1 MEDIKFAIICV
12 DDDPN
17 ILQMLNFQLEKHIDT
32 QITLLE
38 YFTNPNESISSFNE
52 LIELNIHTLLL
63 IVDFQ
68 MPEMNGAQ
76 LIREL
81 KKIKPDL
88 NCVMLSG
95 QANTIQVNELKTN
108 NLLHSFINKPWSEE
122 KLLEVISPILS
133 EFSIL
138 CKK

>member
-1 MEDIKFAIICV
+1 V

>member
-1 MEDIKFAIICV
+1 M

>member
-1 MEDIKFAIICV
+1 
-12 DDDPN
+12 
-17 ILQMLNFQLEKHIDT
+17 
-32 QITLLE
+32 
-38 YFTNPNESISSFNE
+38 
-52 LIELNIHTLLL
+52 
-63 IVDFQ
+63 
-68 MPEMNGAQ
+68 MNGAQ

>member
-1 MEDIKFAIICV
+1 M

-38 YFTNPNESISSFNE
+38 YFTNPNESISSFND